1 MTTRISDLMAF
12 LEDFED
18 DWILDIISKGRLA
31 VLDESGQ
38 VIDYTAIDPEP
49 VKSNAKEGE
58 PDPAEIEKGRRLAEE
73 VHKWMEANE
82 PIYRQMLAFVQDL
95 KRRGVKGRV
104 RDQIVIHFTKIN
116 QGKVMFKLTN
126 GHWPGISR
134 YMVLEDPTLEGDP
147 LRFTRSAIDAYG
159 LIPVS
164 WMNVKP

>member
-95 KRRGVKGRV
+95 KRLSL
-104 RDQIVIHFTKIN
+104 IHI
-116 QGKVMFKLTN
+116 
-126 GHWPGISR
+126 
-134 YMVLEDPTLEGDP
+134 
-147 LRFTRSAIDAYG
+147 
-159 LIPVS
+159 
-164 WMNVKP
+164 